1 VIDDGSGVG
10 VVIVWRDGSEN
21 VLHGIGIDTLALGQY
36 LSVRGRLD
44 RRQESCE
51 ISAMHLV
58 SWADPNAEL
67 AWWLDV
73 VDAHEKVY
81 CQPPPV
87 LPLGQCAGDDGKHQ
101 LGDGTQK
108 R

>member
-1 VIDDGSGVG
+1 VIDDGSAVG
-10 VVIVWRDGSEN
+10 VVIVWREGSEK
-21 VLHGIGIDTLALGQY
+21 VLKGIGIDMLALGQY

-44 RRQESCE
+44 RRHESCE
-51 ISAMHLV
+51 ISAMHVV

-67 AWWLDV
+67 VWWLDV

-81 CQPPPV
+81 CQPPPA
-87 LPLGQCAGDDGKHQ
+87 LPLGQRAGEYCKHRAEDGM
-101 LGDGTQK
+101 DK